1 MWIYMTTSFPDK
13 LLILLFLSSLL
24 SAQLSPNLNSGTSS
38 SQGPTPLSSN
48 TRCTVEEELAGNMQ
62 SPSVSTNP
70 PVVVEEKEQDWSV
83 PENYLYTGDASLLS
97 SSRCSKAFQLT
108 AQHGAIP
115 HNIKALLYQSTTSL
129 TNTVNFLNFIFQASD
144 LRETSLREDIDWY
157 HSLIR
162 SMLVGE
168 RPSLVRNALLSF
180 NADPT
185 TTQPQLVLL
194 ASKGLSQD
202 IYLQDLTLAWEK
214 PQSLPHGFNQSWFK
228 LLNSNNPSF
237 PGLSRQVLRNDLSTL
252 DTPKWAH
259 GGTYVTNSSG
269 LQWGEA
275 PFLEC
280 MEGRYLPGW
289 LLTLSMPFYGLKPD
303 LSPEFRGVI
312 RLDVNIQDF
321 DVNQCAIGNFW
332 FADTHKCNRTSMEC
346 EPILGKGFRLGQY
359 CCRCKNGYYSL
370 PAVTEDQLDDG
381 SRITH
386 GCYPLIPM
394 CVPCWPGCKQ
404 CQDGSPCWVDQ
415 DWKLRVVLLAV
426 HSFFMALVLISMLRV
441 YQCRRTRPIRA
452 SGLLL
457 LEIILFGSLL
467 LYFPVLI
474 IYFKPSTFRCILL
487 RWVRLLGFAVVYGTV
502 TLKMYRVLNVFLSC
516 TAQRLPYMSST
527 SVLRM
532 LGVMLLTVKWFLCA
546 WSMGVLQ
553 NQDRNIPL
561 LTTLTTWDGQK
572 FRACDL
578 DRWDYMMAMAELMFL
593 CWSSS
598 LSSAVKAVPS
608 AFHEPRYMGIA
619 VHNELLF
626 STMFHL
632 LRFIKPSLHPDWTLV
647 LFFIHVHITITVT
660 LGLLFLP
667 KFLHISQLIKEDNA
681 SEMCEDEV
689 DLRRTCLHAH
699 NSFTSGCWSDH
710 NLDPDDIQGEL
721 KKLYAQLEVHKT
733 KKMEKNNPHLR
744 KKRSSRLTFGRSLI
758 RRITEMPES
767 MSRQSSRRDKDA
779 SRAGGTPKGSGSFL
793 ATSVSTRVNKRNET
807 AEPPSPPVRGTVMK
821 NSSVKS
827 WMNKSSSETE
837 SIDKAPIFYKSFSAQ
852 NLTVDNNFLQPVSTR
867 VQKSFS
873 FTEHHS
879 DRHLLSPNKSLVET
893 AESLK
898 TNLKDQFGN
907 ADVQD
912 EQTSGLN
919 MANQKHAEEQT
930 IPPTFTSPPSLIYVC
945 PWEFASSLTCSSPP
959 ATKTESGLNS
969 DVESSRPK
977 LSISSSAPGS
987 PYSFPN
993 LMAHYGLS
1001 SQSAT
1006 QTLQLAKSMVDK
1018 KGRSKYNS
1026 KNELIREKG
1035 TFHPARSATL
1045 SSAIKS
1051 IKRTQTPRRLMTSD
1065 DSKPCLVKQA
1075 AIRVSPERK
1084 SINNPSSHI
1093 HLWGSA
1099 YENITQSQNCG
1110 ERRPRLT
1117 ESTKDRGSS
1126 TVPRS
1131 TEYQWDILNKTRPQT
1146 TIADICPWEV
1156 MQQDQMKQ
1164 ITSNKD
1170 ICSQESLGQAS
1181 RINYEPRKGIEQ
1193 HHLLTE
1199 AEMPPGDVE
1208 QDPAKVV
1215 SEATKPTERVIYVNS
1230 RLEAKRQNPVRQETL
1245 RTEVCPWET
1254 CDTQTNQEMRCVDVH
1269 PWKSNARLRKNSDSK
1284 CLPRLLTKQ
1293 LTGAAHVEMRP
1304 WDIPEGTSCKWESE
1318 HLEKPGDDVKKTR
1331 ATKQPTSTAETC
1343 PWDFPESSPTVK
1355 DYLRESKETSLKPKQ
1370 GDTTWLV
1377 SKKEDLHPEEAEVTE
1392 RSEGI
1397 TITKETDISV
1407 LERECVHAK
1416 ISLWETIM
1424 LESEQPGK
1432 SNADSVY
1439 TDDSEEQRD
1448 ENDADIPPQETKQ
1461 SAQSQNNLE
1470 VHMYPWDLEVSERE
1484 MKGKRVNRPLT
1495 RCDALCPWEMK
1506 GGANALDPDNSNIF
1520 TWEEPIAEDESDA
1533 ETAAE
1538 AFIFPPDL

>member
-1 MWIYMTTSFPDK
+1 M
-13 LLILLFLSSLL
+13 
-24 SAQLSPNLNSGTSS
+24 LSPNLNSSTSS
-38 SQGPTPLSSN
+38 SQGPTPSASN
-48 TRCTVEEELAGNMQ
+48 ARCTVEEELAGNMH

-70 PVVVEEKEQDWSV
+70 PVVVKEEEQDWSV

-97 SSRCSKAFQLT
+97 SSRCSTSFQLT

-115 HNIKALLYQSTTSL
+115 HNIKALLYQSSTSL
-129 TNTVNFLNFIFQASD
+129 TNTVNFLNLIFQASD

-214 PQSLPHGFNQSWFK
+214 PQSLPHGLNQSWFK

-237 PGLSRQVLRNDLSTL
+237 SGLSRQVLRNDLSTL

-280 MEGRYLPGW
+280 MEGRFMPGW

-303 LSPEFRGVI
+303 LSPEFSVSRFLGRGFV
-312 RLDVNIQDF
+312 LVSTAADVKT
-321 DVNQCAIGNFW
+321 
-332 FADTHKCNRTSMEC
+332 DTTAFQESQKTSVRPFV
-346 EPILGKGFRLGQY
+346 PIFQERMFNSSKVQNSDANLWLCFGET
-359 CCRCKNGYYSL
+359 
-370 PAVTEDQLDDG
+370 VDDG

-415 DWKLRVVLLAV
+415 DWKLRGVLLAV
-426 HSFFMALVLISMLRV
+426 HSFFVALVLISMLRV
-441 YQCRRTRPIRA
+441 YQCRRTR
-452 SGLLL
+452 
-457 LEIILFGSLL
+457 
-467 LYFPVLI
+467 VLI

-487 RWVRLLGFAVVYGTV
+487 RWVRLLGFAIVYGTV

-561 LTTLTTWDGQK
+561 LITLTTWDGQK

-578 DRWDYMMAMAELMFL
+578 DRWDYMMAMAELLFL

-608 AFHEPRYMGIA
+608 AFHEPRYMGVA

-689 DLRRTCLHAH
+689 DLRRSCLHAH

-758 RRITEMPES
+758 RRITEIPES

-807 AEPPSPPVRGTVMK
+807 AEPPSPPVRGTAMR

-827 WMNKSSSETE
+827 WINKSSSETE

-852 NLTVDNNFLQPVSTR
+852 NLAVNNNFLQPVSTR

-873 FTEHHS
+873 FTENHS
-879 DRHLLSPNKSLVET
+879 DCYLLSPNKSLVET

-898 TNLKDQFGN
+898 INLKDKFGN
-907 ADVQD
+907 ADFQD

-969 DVESSRPK
+969 DVEPSRPK

-993 LMAHYGLS
+993 PMAHYGLS

-1006 QTLQLAKSMVDK
+1006 QTLHPAKSMVDK
-1018 KGRSKYNS
+1018 KGRSKHNS

-1035 TFHPARSATL
+1035 TFQQARSATL

-1065 DSKPCLVKQA
+1065 ESKPCLVKQA
-1075 AIRVSPERK
+1075 AIKVSSERK
-1084 SINNPSSHI
+1084 SISNPSPHI
-1093 HLWGSA
+1093 HLWESA
-1099 YENITQSQNCG
+1099 YENVTQSQNCG
-1110 ERRPRLT
+1110 ERPQRLT

-1126 TVPRS
+1126 TAPRS
-1131 TEYQWDILNKTRPQT
+1131 KEYQWDIPNKTRPQT

-1156 MQQDQMKQ
+1156 MQQDQIKQ

-1170 ICSQESLGQAS
+1170 ISLQETLGQAS
-1181 RINYEPRKGIEQ
+1181 RTNYEPRKGIEQ
-1193 HHLLTE
+1193 HHRLTE

-1215 SEATKPTERVIYVNS
+1215 SEATKPTERVIYVNP
-1230 RLEAKRQNPVRQETL
+1230 LPGAKRQNPVRQETL

-1254 CDTQTNQEMRCVDVH
+1254 CDTQTNQEMRRVDVH
-1269 PWKSNARLRKNSDSK
+1269 PWKSNARLQKNSDSK

-1304 WDIPEGTSCKWESE
+1304 WDFPEGTSCKWESK
-1318 HLEKPGDDVKKTR
+1318 LREKPGDDVKKTR

-1343 PWDFPESSPTVK
+1343 PWDFPESPPTVK
-1355 DYLRESKETSLKPKQ
+1355 DYLRESKETSTKPKQ

-1377 SKKEDLHPEEAEVTE
+1377 SKKEDLYPEEAEVTE

-1397 TITKETDISV
+1397 TITKEADISV
-1407 LERECVHAK
+1407 LEREHVHAK

-1424 LESEQPGK
+1424 LESVQPGK
-1432 SNADSVY
+1432 SNADSAF
-1439 TDDSEEQRD
+1439 TDDSEEQRA
-1448 ENDADIPPQETKQ
+1448 ENYADIHLQETKQ
-1461 SAQSQNNLE
+1461 SAQSQNDLE

-1506 GGANALDPDNSNIF
+1506 GGSNALHPHNANII